1 MHIHHNL
8 YTLYTQYIYIYVY
21 HIFSSLWPSPTLPHV
36 PGGTKPQCSALHQ
49 SAGSRHGPD
58 HGAANGAIEFG
69 QCHATVGTTG
79 AGLEFHMG
87 NYGKLP
93 GGKKMP
99 SFFNRRVESFESCHL
114 LGNG

>member
-1 MHIHHNL
+1 M
-8 YTLYTQYIYIYVY
+8 
-21 HIFSSLWPSPTLPHV
+21 LPHV

-87 NYGKLP
+87 NHGKLR
-93 GGKKMP
+93 GGKKSHHFSIEGLNP
-99 SFFNRRVESFESCHL
+99 LKAATF